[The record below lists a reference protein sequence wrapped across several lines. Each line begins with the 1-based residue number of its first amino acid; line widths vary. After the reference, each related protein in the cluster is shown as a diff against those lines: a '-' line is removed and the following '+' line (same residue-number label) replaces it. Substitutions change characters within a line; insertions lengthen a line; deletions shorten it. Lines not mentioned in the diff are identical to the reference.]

1 MSLEITLTQAGA
13 RIAGELDMATASQLR
28 EFFSQGQGSNGPL
41 ELDVS
46 GLSFMD
52 SSGLEVLLRQA
63 ASRPN
68 GAPLVLQNP
77 TRPVLRVFE
86 IAVPRGVAG
95 LELEPVGADGLEMQ
109 R

>member
-28 EFFSQGQGSNGPL
+28 DFFSQDQRPDGRI
-41 ELDVS
+41 ELDIS

-52 SSGLEVLLRQA
+52 SSGLEVFLRQA
-63 ASRPN
+63 AARRDD
-68 GAPLVLQNP
+68 APLVLLNP
-77 TRPVLRVFE
+77 TRAVLRVFE
-86 IAVPRGVAG
+86 IAVPGGVAG
-95 LELEPVGADGLEMQ
+95 LELEPAAADGLGMK

>member
-1 MSLEITLTQAGA
+1 MTLEIQPTQTGA
-13 RIAGELDMATASQLR
+13 RIVGELDMGTAPQLKQFLSDEGR
-28 EFFSQGQGSNGPL
+28 PGVRL
-41 ELDVS
+41 ELDLS

-63 ASRPN
+63 AARPDD
-68 GAPLVLQNP
+68 APLVLRNP

-86 IAVPRGVAG
+86 IAVPGGIRG
-95 LELEPVGADGLEMQ
+95 LELETAAAQGPGVN